1 VQEIFLIDHERVL
14 AVRHAGCDHLSMFS
28 ITQQRLLKLWRQHK
42 EEKRK
47 KSQLFS
53 QDMHEQDDLMDES
66 ILERDDE
73 NTNFTAKVLV
83 KEAYFDV
90 LSSYMTRR

>member
-1 VQEIFLIDHERVL
+1 
-14 AVRHAGCDHLSMFS
+14 
-28 ITQQRLLKLWRQHK
+28 
-42 EEKRK
+42 
-47 KSQLFS
+47 
-53 QDMHEQDDLMDES
+53 MHEQDDLMDES

-90 LSSYMTRR
+90 CLGI